1 MAADQVEISLPK
13 TIVLEE
19 STFPATAFFRTRAT
33 KAATA
38 PTTIRYRVDDL
49 KTGKIL
55 TDWTSVSAAA
65 NVTIT
70 ITAANNEIQ
79 DEASRLERKQLIVQ
93 ADAGLT
99 TQVNGR
105 VIWRVRNVAGI
116 DLNS

>member
-1 MAADQVEISLPK
+1 MAGDPVKNIHC
-13 TIVLEE
+13 VDE
-19 STFPATAFFRTRAT
+19 STRILTLDGLRH
-33 KAATA
+33 
-38 PTTIRYRVDDL
+38 VDDL

-79 DEASRLERKQLIVQ
+79 DEASRLETKQLIVQ

-105 VIWRVRNVAGI
+105 VTWKVRNVRGI
-116 DLNS
+116 DMNS

>member
-1 MAADQVEISLPK
+1 MSDQVEISIPK

-19 STFPATAFFRTRAT
+19 DTFPVTAFFRTRAT
-33 KAATA
+33 KVATA
-38 PTTIRYRVDDL
+38 PTTVRYRVDDL
-49 KTGKIL
+49 KTGKVL
-55 TDWTSVSAAA
+55 TDWTSASAAA
-65 NVTIT
+65 SVTIT

-93 ADAGLT
+93 ADAGLS

-116 DLNS
+116 DLNT

>member
-1 MAADQVEISLPK
+1 MSDQVEISLPK

-19 STFPATAFFRTRAT
+19 STFPATAYFRTRAT

-65 NVTIT
+65 SVTIT

-79 DEASRLERKQLIVQ
+79 DNASRLERKQLIVQ
-93 ADAGLT
+93 ADAGLS
-99 TQVNGR
+99 TQVNGK
-105 VIWRVRNVAGI
+105 VQWRVRNLQGI
-116 DLNS
+116 T